1 MTLEDLMSSR
11 IGYARV
17 STTDQD
23 LQTQIDRLKA
33 EGCGIIR
40 SETVSGASREGRG
53 ELETIL
59 SFLRPGD
66 ELVVVS

>member
-1 MTLEDLMSSR
+1 MAR

-23 LQTQIDRLKA
+23 LDLQVARLQA

-40 SETVSGASREGRG
+40 SEKVSGASRDGRA
-53 ELETIL
+53 ELDTVIA
-59 SFLRPGD
+59 F
-66 ELVVVS
+66 